1 MPRESRE
8 AQPSDLFG
16 PRTAGDDEL
25 LRLFIESTV
34 DYAFITL
41 DPTGHV
47 TSWNQGA
54 ERLKGYQADEIL
66 GQHFSVFYPGDVPR
80 EIIDARLAVAAS
92 EGHHREEGW
101 RVRKDGTS
109 FWADV
114 VITVI
119 RDHDG
124 KLRGFGKVTRDL
136 TERKEADD
144 EIRDASD
151 KMRDAQAQLV
161 AKERLSAIGELAA
174 VVSHELRN
182 PLASLSNT
190 LFVMRQDVERHD
202 ESSLA
207 EQLDVAERQVERA
220 VRIVSDVL
228 DFARSGEPN
237 KRPVSLDDLFDEIL
251 LTSSPPDSVEVIRST
266 EPDLTAMVDPDQLRR
281 VLINLVTNAYQA
293 MPEGGTMQI
302 ETSFIGG
309 DARIVLTDSGVGI
322 SEAAREK
329 IFHPFFTTRS
339 HGTGLGLAVVQ
350 RIVEAHGG
358 SIAVESAPG
367 AGTTFAILLPGASVS
382 S

>member
-1 MPRESRE
+1 MARESRK

-16 PRTAGDDEL
+16 PRAAGDDEL

-34 DYAFITL
+34 DYALITL

-66 GQHFSVFYPGDVPR
+66 GQHFSVFYPGDVAR

-109 FWADV
+109 FWANV

-190 LFVMRQDVERHD
+190 LFVMRQDIERHD

-207 EQLDVAERQVERA
+207 EQLGVAERQVERA

-237 KRPVSLDDLFDEIL
+237 KRSVRFDDLLDEIL
-251 LTSSPPDSVEVIRST
+251 LTSSPPDNVEVIRST

-281 VLINLVTNAYQA
+281 VLINLMTNAYQA

-309 DARIVLTDSGVGI
+309 NARIVLTDTGVGI

-350 RIVEAHGG
+350 RIVDAHGG
-358 SIAVESAPG
+358 SIALESAPG
-367 AGTTFAILLPGASVS
+367 AGTTFAILLPGASVPS
-382 S
+382 